1 MEFFHHFIS
10 VWYKIF
16 NFDEFKVNYGIK
28 IQYMQLTETNC
39 IIALIL
45 NNLDAVIEGFEYFD
59 LREFIQPLTT
69 IQIE

>member
-1 MEFFHHFIS
+1 M
-10 VWYKIF
+10 
-16 NFDEFKVNYGIK
+16 NYGIK

-39 IIALIL
+39 VIALIL